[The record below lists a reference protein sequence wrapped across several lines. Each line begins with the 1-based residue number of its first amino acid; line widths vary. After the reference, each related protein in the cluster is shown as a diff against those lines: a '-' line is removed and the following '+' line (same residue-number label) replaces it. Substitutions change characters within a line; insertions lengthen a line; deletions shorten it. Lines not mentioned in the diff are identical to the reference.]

1 MRLGPIQ
8 FNFQCKFSFKVANV
22 QTGRVRPKNARC
34 NQILNIQQR
43 EKITAALQ
51 IVIQATS
58 AHEQRGRDSK
68 NSQTHAKITSFD

>member
-1 MRLGPIQ
+1 
-8 FNFQCKFSFKVANV
+8 V

-34 NQILNIQQR
+34 DQILNIQQR
-43 EKITAALQ
+43 DEIKAAML

-58 AHEQRGRDSK
+58 AHEQRGKDSK